1 MKKERLASLLM
12 TGVIMASTVVSASA
26 MQFPQDVYYPS
37 DDTGLAQ
44 KVYIVETEKEIE
56 LLDRSSFTYKGK
68 TYNYLDMTVEPQEV
82 HDEKNM
88 VKKVS
93 GESDTND
100 KAKILATLEVNLD
113 EVTEDGYA
121 GELTLD
127 ASTLTTTVTEYGKG
141 SQKKTVTKTYPGM
154 SDGDLSLVPKTVT
167 SGGATLQLV
176 NCSWSEDAQYNPYDP
191 DIGNRFTATAT
202 YSGKVGYSYAKG
214 YAYEVNYYG
223 TVEKDEVEGYLC
235 TLLFAPE
242 EEPSHWYDVYLNED
256 GTTNGFMVLF
266 TVLFFAMLVGLLYF
280 LWPILFGKKEDKTVT
295 VEEIYQ
301 NQPDEKKK

>member
-1 MKKERLASLLM
+1 M

-44 KVYIVETEKEIE
+44 KVYMVETEKEIE

-127 ASTLTTTVTEYGKG
+127 ASTLTTTVTEYGK
-141 SQKKTVTKTYPGM
+141 
-154 SDGDLSLVPKTVT
+154 
-167 SGGATLQLV
+167 
-176 NCSWSEDAQYNPYDP
+176 
-191 DIGNRFTATAT
+191 
-202 YSGKVGYSYAKG
+202 
-214 YAYEVNYYG
+214 
-223 TVEKDEVEGYLC
+223 
-235 TLLFAPE
+235 
-242 EEPSHWYDVYLNED
+242 
-256 GTTNGFMVLF
+256 VLRRR
-266 TVLFFAMLVGLLYF
+266 L
-280 LWPILFGKKEDKTVT
+280 
-295 VEEIYQ
+295 
-301 NQPDEKKK
+301 